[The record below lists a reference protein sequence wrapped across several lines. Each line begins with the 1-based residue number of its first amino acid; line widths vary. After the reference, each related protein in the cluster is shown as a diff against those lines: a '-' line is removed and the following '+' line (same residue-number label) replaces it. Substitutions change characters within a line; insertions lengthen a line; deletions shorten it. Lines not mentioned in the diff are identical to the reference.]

1 MTEGDRRFLC
11 KKTGTARQPFVYRQ
25 TVKYLASDVPRRS
38 LLVMLWISEKADHPP
53 TPSFDDYK
61 LASIA
66 GGGAIEFA
74 NTATSENCLGLIEV
88 EIEKLMSAQLVVGW
102 YKLFTPKTY
111 QEENDVN

>member
-1 MTEGDRRFLC
+1 
-11 KKTGTARQPFVYRQ
+11 
-25 TVKYLASDVPRRS
+25 
-38 LLVMLWISEKADHPP
+38 MLWISEKADHPSS

-74 NTATSENCLGLIEV
+74 NTTTNESCLGLIEV

-102 YKLFTPKTY
+102 YKLFTPNTY
-111 QEENDVN
+111 QEECDVN